1 MDQLDLLPQG
11 SFPKLTGPKT
21 VPWEQVDVP
30 QQGQMLFQPTSLAL
44 PGLPLV
50 GQVLPLLLLP
60 LTKLASP

>member
-1 MDQLDLLPQG
+1 MDQLNLLTRG
-11 SFPKLTGPKT
+11 SFSELNGPKT
-21 VPWEQVDVP
+21 VHWEQVDVP